1 MWSQSAQVSPAS
13 VSIKS
18 QLIINFLLSGNYLK
32 TNRAWLGDLN
42 ARDPPARTDGLVV
55 TGGEGGRAEELPGP
69 TPVRPDL
76 PGRG

>member
-1 MWSQSAQVSPAS
+1 MWSQSAQSFNQI
-13 VSIKS
+13 SINNK
-18 QLIINFLLSGNYLK
+18 FLLSGNYLK

-42 ARDPPARTDGLVV
+42 ARDPPARTAGLVV